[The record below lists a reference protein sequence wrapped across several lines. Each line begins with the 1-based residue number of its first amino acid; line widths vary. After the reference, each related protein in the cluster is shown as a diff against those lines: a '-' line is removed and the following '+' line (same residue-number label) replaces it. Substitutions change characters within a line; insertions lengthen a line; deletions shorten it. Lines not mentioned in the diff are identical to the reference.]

1 MRDVNMPRNAML
13 RPALT
18 ALGSARST
26 RAMGGVVSLVLCCVA
41 PACAQSTSQGSAPA
55 PATVASTTVPVPGRC
70 EEARTGPQDAVG
82 CYRAGTESFG
92 VAPDTP
98 LFWHLDRYATRAD
111 AESARRAHGTVVEAH
126 GAVWLFTLA
135 DSAWRATTGEHI
147 ARVGPLPVTSGR
159 TYSAHYLDG
168 VVPPGART
176 PVHRHAG
183 PEAWYVVA
191 GAQCLET
198 PEGTRVVRAGESYV
212 IREGP
217 PMLLATTGAVTRRTF
232 GLVLHDAAQ
241 PWTIPTS
248 EWTPKGSCPP

>member
-1 MRDVNMPRNAML
+1 ML
-13 RPALT
+13 RLRFAPP
-18 ALGSARST
+18 SARAT
-26 RAMGGVVSLVLCCVA
+26 RAALCVA
-41 PACAQSTSQGSAPA
+41 LVYVAPVRAQSAPA
-55 PATVASTTVPVPGRC
+55 SASGTASTTVPVPGRC
-70 EEARTGPQDAVG
+70 EELRTGAPDAVG
-82 CYRAGTESFG
+82 CYLAGTETFG
-92 VAPDTP
+92 AATATP
-98 LFWHLDRYATRAD
+98 LFWHIDRYTTRAA
-111 AESARRAHGTVVEAH
+111 AEGARGAHGTVVVAH

-135 DSAWRATTGEHI
+135 DSGWRAASGERV
-147 ARVGPLPVTSGR
+147 ARVGPLPVTPGR
-159 TYSAHYLDG
+159 TYAAHYLDG

-198 PEGTRVVRAGESYV
+198 PDGVQVVRAGESYV
-212 IREGP
+212 VREGP